1 MNITQAQGLSQIY
14 VNGELVSK
22 KEFTSEN
29 DGETINYVLQNN
41 DDVISGEIS
50 SDKLNEDDLI
60 KLLQVSNS
68 KKDLIKTLENDWPL
82 EDKSKDKDKPKSNKS
97 KKTKRRKK
105 SSKKRSKKHKVSK

>member
-29 DGETINYVLQNN
+29 DGKTINYVLQNN

-82 EDKSKDKDKPKSNKS
+82 EDKSKDKDKDKP

-105 SSKKRSKKHKVSK
+105 SSKKRSKKRKVSK

>member
-1 MNITQAQGLSQIY
+1 MNLTEAQGLSQIY

-22 KEFTSEN
+22 KEFKSEN

-50 SDKLNEDDLI
+50 SEKLDEDDLI

-68 KKDLIKTLENDWPL
+68 KKDLIKTLEDDWPL
-82 EDKSKDKDKPKSNKS
+82 LHDKSKHKDKS

-105 SSKKRSKKHKVSK
+105 SSKKKSKKRKARK

>member
-1 MNITQAQGLSQIY
+1 MNLTEAQGLSQIY

-22 KEFTSEN
+22 KEFKSEN
-29 DGETINYVLQNN
+29 DGETINYVLKNN

-50 SDKLNEDDLI
+50 SEKLDEDDLI

-68 KKDLIKTLENDWPL
+68 KKDLIKTLEDDWPL
-82 EDKSKDKDKPKSNKS
+82 DDKSKDKDKS

-105 SSKKRSKKHKVSK
+105 SSKKKSKKRKARK

>member
-1 MNITQAQGLSQIY
+1 MNLTEAQGLSQIY

-22 KEFTSEN
+22 KEFKSEN
-29 DGETINYVLQNN
+29 DGETINYVLKNN

-50 SDKLNEDDLI
+50 SEKLDEDDLI

-68 KKDLIKTLENDWPL
+68 KKDLIKTLEDDWPL
-82 EDKSKDKDKPKSNKS
+82 LDDKSKDKDKS

-105 SSKKRSKKHKVSK
+105 SSKKRSKKRKAKK

>member
-82 EDKSKDKDKPKSNKS
+82 EDKSKDKDKDKP

-105 SSKKRSKKHKVSK
+105 SSKKRSKKRKVSK

>member
-1 MNITQAQGLSQIY
+1 MNLTEAQGLSQIY

-22 KEFTSEN
+22 KEFKSEN
-29 DGETINYVLQNN
+29 DGETINYVLKNN

-50 SDKLNEDDLI
+50 AEKLDEDDLI

-68 KKDLIKTLENDWPL
+68 KKDLIKTLEDDWPL
-82 EDKSKDKDKPKSNKS
+82 DDKSKDKDKS

-105 SSKKRSKKHKVSK
+105 SSKKRSKKRKASK

>member
-1 MNITQAQGLSQIY
+1 MNLTEAQGLSQIY
-14 VNGELVSK
+14 VNGKLVSK

-50 SDKLNEDDLI
+50 AEKLDEDDLI
-60 KLLQVSNS
+60 KLLQFPNTR
-68 KKDLIKTLENDWPL
+68 KGLIKTLEDDWPL
-82 EDKSKDKDKPKSNKS
+82 LDDKSKDKDKS

-105 SSKKRSKKHKVSK
+105 KSSKKRSKKRKASK

>member
-68 KKDLIKTLENDWPL
+68 KKDLIKTLEDDWPL
-82 EDKSKDKDKPKSNKS
+82 EDKSKDKDKDKP

-105 SSKKRSKKHKVSK
+105 SSKKRSKKRKVSK

>member
-1 MNITQAQGLSQIY
+1 MNLTEAQGLSQIY

-22 KEFTSEN
+22 KEFKSEN
-29 DGETINYVLQNN
+29 DGETINYVLKNN

-50 SDKLNEDDLI
+50 SEKLDEDDLI

-68 KKDLIKTLENDWPL
+68 KKDLIKTLEDDWPL
-82 EDKSKDKDKPKSNKS
+82 DDKSKNKDKS

-105 SSKKRSKKHKVSK
+105 SSKKKSKKRKARK